1 MVNGKVVINND
12 FTISETKAKELSNY
26 LLKTNDI
33 IFARR
38 GEVGRCA
45 IVSNKENNYLCGT
58 GSLFVRFTTNIDS
71 NFMLFQFQTETVK
84 AYLEKNAT
92 GATMLNINASIVG
105 DMPIMLPSFKE
116 QQAIVE
122 RLDGLSARVRELEE
136 INRKTAAECDA
147 LKQAILRETFD

>member
-1 MVNGKVVINND
+1 M
-12 FTISETKAKELSNY
+12 
-26 LLKTNDI
+26 
-33 IFARR
+33 
-38 GEVGRCA
+38 
-45 IVSNKENNYLCGT
+45 
-58 GSLFVRFTTNIDS
+58 RFTTNIDS